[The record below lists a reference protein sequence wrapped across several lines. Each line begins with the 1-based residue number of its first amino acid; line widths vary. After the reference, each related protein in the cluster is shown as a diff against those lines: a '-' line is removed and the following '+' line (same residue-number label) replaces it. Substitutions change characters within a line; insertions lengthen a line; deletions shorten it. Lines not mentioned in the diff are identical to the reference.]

1 MMKSRSIIIITI
13 TLLLV
18 NCTSQSKAQEQN
30 LHDEMTEYRSVEA
43 LVWAMPLLNFKQFR
57 DGHKELGV
65 NYNDVAY
72 HSKIQDWKFQTA
84 TPNNTTP
91 YVNFFWNIQDGP
103 IVVEIPPSS
112 DGVGIF
118 GTLMDAWQR
127 PIDDVGAKGRDK
139 GNGGKYVL
147 VPKGYQGPLLDRAYT
162 YEQITNNGFAI
173 LRAIIPDASLE
184 NIEKAAEF
192 AKRIKVYPISQATN
206 PPKNNYVDI
215 YGKLMEGT
223 PVFDETIYAE
233 LDEIIQEEIIEEQNL
248 AMMGLLNQIGI
259 QKGKPFS
266 PDDRL
271 KRIYARAAP
280 KALEYMIGEYHRY
293 LNPWMYEG
301 KRWSVLVPPG
311 VIETDFSYKFPNY
324 YDYHSRGSVYY
335 AVISSVKNYGSATFY
350 LDCAESSDGKW
361 LDGSKNYEMV
371 VPPNVPVNDFWAV
384 TTYDLKTASYQRDIS
399 KSSIDSNQKNLTKNN
414 DGSVTIYFGPK
425 PPEGKE
431 SNWLPTI
438 EGRRFFLLFRFY
450 GPQKGVFDGSWELN
464 DIELNN

>member
-1 MMKSRSIIIITI
+1 
-13 TLLLV
+13 
-18 NCTSQSKAQEQN
+18 
-30 LHDEMTEYRSVEA
+30 
-43 LVWAMPLLNFKQFR
+43 
-57 DGHKELGV
+57 
-65 NYNDVAY
+65 
-72 HSKIQDWKFQTA
+72 
-84 TPNNTTP
+84 
-91 YVNFFWNIQDGP
+91 
-103 IVVEIPPSS
+103 
-112 DGVGIF
+112 
-118 GTLMDAWQR
+118 
-127 PIDDVGAKGRDK
+127 
-139 GNGGKYVL
+139 
-147 VPKGYQGPLLDRAYT
+147 
-162 YEQITNNGFAI
+162 
-173 LRAIIPDASLE
+173 
-184 NIEKAAEF
+184 
-192 AKRIKVYPISQATN
+192 
-206 PPKNNYVDI
+206 
-215 YGKLMEGT
+215 
-223 PVFDETIYAE
+223 
-233 LDEIIQEEIIEEQNL
+233 
-248 AMMGLLNQIGI
+248 
-259 QKGKPFS
+259 
-266 PDDRL
+266 
-271 KRIYARAAP
+271 
-280 KALEYMIGEYHRY
+280 MIGEYHRY